1 MKIGNLGKI
10 HRMDRCP
17 SSSRFKREVY
27 LGIFD
32 RVQYQRRYATVIK
45 MQYLCQKE
53 THQWD
58 SFVTER

>member
-45 MQYLCQKE
+45 MQYLCQTE
-53 THQWD
+53 THP
-58 SFVTER
+58 